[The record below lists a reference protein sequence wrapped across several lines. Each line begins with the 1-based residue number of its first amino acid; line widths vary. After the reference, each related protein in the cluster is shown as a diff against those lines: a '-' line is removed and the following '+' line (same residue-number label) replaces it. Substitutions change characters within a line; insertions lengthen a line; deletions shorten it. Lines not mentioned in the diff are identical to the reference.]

1 MIVIV
6 LVDVPVFV
14 VYNNNYSAE
23 NVLEFTGLLRS
34 YGINADADI
43 YHTSDNPDDW
53 SLLVENQIKYCIDNN
68 GFVILLWSD
77 GLAGPLQDETQNNRI
92 QMSHGHIYRATLRN
106 LIQEHLNLFILVSF
120 VPVSIHNLPPH
131 FKDRTIYIIP
141 MDEILERENLSNDY
155 ILHDAKFIELK
166 NLLATITRR
175 AELLQ

>member
-1 MIVIV
+1 MII
-6 LVDVPVFV
+6 LLDVPVFV
-14 VYNNNYSAE
+14 AYYKDYSVE
-23 NVLEFTGLLRS
+23 TVLNFTDLLRNC
-34 YGINADADI
+34 GINADVDI

-131 FKDRTIYIIP
+131 FKDRTIYTIP
-141 MDEILERENLSNDY
+141 MDEILERENLSND
-155 ILHDAKFIELK
+155 ILCDAELIELK
-166 NLLATITRR
+166 DLIATITRR
-175 AELLQ
+175 TEILQ